1 MEINANVQST
11 APGRGHPATAVAA
24 PDSLALEPQLHRVE
38 RVSAGLWRDAGRR
51 LVRDRAALTGL
62 AVVVF
67 LIVVA
72 IIAPLVT
79 PHPPNDQSFR
89 IKLEAPSSEHLLG
102 TDEFGR
108 DVFSR
113 ILIGTRVAL
122 GVGIVPVVIALIVG
136 VSLGL
141 VAG

>member
-1 MEINANVQST
+1 MAIDANVQST
-11 APGRGHPATAVAA
+11 AAGGGHPVLAVAA
-24 PDSLALEPQLHRVE
+24 PGPIALEPQLHRVE

-51 LVRDRAALTGL
+51 LMRDHGALAGL
-62 AVVVF
+62 AVVAI

-72 IIAPLVT
+72 IIAPSVT

-89 IKLEAPSSEHLLG
+89 IKLEPPSSEHLLG

-113 ILIGTRVAL
+113 VLIGTRVAL
-122 GVGIVPVVIALIVG
+122 GVGIVPVV
-136 VSLGL
+136 
-141 VAG
+141 